1 MIAASAPEPRMRPLT
16 SLHLLLACLFTVA
29 ASWPSLAG
37 AATDAPD
44 RAHVPDRRIV
54 MTVDDLPWVQLP
66 SLPSAEA
73 IDGHRRLVAAIER
86 AGVPAIGFVN
96 EGKLEH
102 DGQVQPERLAML
114 RDWLDAGAE
123 LGNHGH
129 GHLDL
134 HAVGLPAYQADI
146 LLGERQ
152 LRPLLERAGRAPP
165 RWFRHPYLRAG
176 RNAQDKADL
185 QRFLAGHG
193 YRIAPV
199 TADNTDWIWATAY
212 LRVGES
218 PELSRREARKL
229 KARLRG
235 DYVEHMGDKLDY
247 YERQSVA
254 LLGYALP
261 QIWLI
266 HANALNADTY
276 GELIAMMR
284 KRGYRFVDLD
294 EAMRDP
300 AFDRSDAYLGPAG
313 PSWLHRWATG
323 EHPPASVLAGEPE
336 TPAWVMKLAGV
347 ESE

>member
-1 MIAASAPEPRMRPLT
+1 MRPLI
-16 SLHLLLACLFTVA
+16 SLHLLVAWLLVACLFAVA
-29 ASWPSLAG
+29 GAWPSPA
-37 AATDAPD
+37 AATENPGQHA
-44 RAHVPDRRIV
+44 PDRRIV

-66 SLPSAEA
+66 AVPDAEV

-102 DGQVQPERLAML
+102 EGRVRPERLAML

-134 HAVGLPAYQADI
+134 HEVGLEAYQADI
-146 LLGERQ
+146 LRGERQ
-152 LRPLLERAGRAPP
+152 LRPLLERAGREPP

-176 RNAQDKADL
+176 RSAQDKAGL
-185 QRFLAGHG
+185 QRFLAEHG

-212 LRVGES
+212 LRAGQS
-218 PELSRREARKL
+218 PEISRREARRL
-229 KARLRG
+229 KAKLRR
-235 DYVEHMGDKLDY
+235 DYVEHMGRKLDY
-247 YERQSVA
+247 YERQSND

-266 HANALNADTY
+266 HANLLNADSY

-284 KRGYRFVDLD
+284 KRGYRFVGLD

-300 AFDRSDAYLGPAG
+300 AYRRADAYLGSVG
-313 PSWLHRWATG
+313 PSWLHRWAIG
-323 EHPPASVLAGEPE
+323 EQRPPGFFAGEPR

>member
-1 MIAASAPEPRMRPLT
+1 MRPLAP
-16 SLHLLLACLFTVA
+16 LPLLVACLFAVV

-37 AATDAPD
+37 AAADAPERRD
-44 RAHVPDRRIV
+44 TLDRRIV
-54 MTVDDLPWVQLP
+54 MTVDDLPWAQLP
-66 SLPSAEA
+66 SVPSADA

-123 LGNHGH
+123 LGNHSH

-134 HAVGLPAYQADI
+134 HEVGLPAYQADI
-146 LLGERQ
+146 LRGERQ
-152 LRPLLERAGRAPP
+152 LRPVLQRAGREPP

-176 RNAQDKADL
+176 RSAQDKADL

-218 PELSRREARKL
+218 PDGSKREARKL
-229 KARLRG
+229 KAKLRR
-235 DYVEHMGDKLDY
+235 DYVQHMGRKLDY
-247 YERQSVA
+247 YERQSTA

-266 HANALNADTY
+266 HANLLNADTY
-276 GELIAMMR
+276 GELVAMVR
-284 KRGYRFVDLD
+284 KRGYRFVGLD

-300 AFDRSDAYLGPAG
+300 AFERADAYLGPAG
-313 PSWLHRWATG
+313 PSWLHRWAIG
-323 EHPPASVLAGEPE
+323 EHRPASFFVGEPQ
-336 TPAWVMKLAGV
+336 TPAWVMKLAEI